1 MNIHSWKVRRG
12 RNLSALTAVPGPA
25 ITKIEEERQKR
36 KKRRGGASLSSIK
49 RDRDPRGVM
58 GLREIE
64 REKEREIITARL
76 IKQPFPSLSFSNYH
90 TGVDKFHKSKREV
103 RLYPR
108 ANFQEFRSEFLFF
121 RGEV

>member
-1 MNIHSWKVRRG
+1 
-12 RNLSALTAVPGPA
+12 
-25 ITKIEEERQKR
+25 
-36 KKRRGGASLSSIK
+36 
-49 RDRDPRGVM
+49 M

-64 REKEREIITARL
+64 REKEREIITACL
-76 IKQPFPSLSFSNYH
+76 IKQSFPSLSFSNYH

-108 ANFQEFRSEFLFF
+108 ANFQEFRPEFLFF